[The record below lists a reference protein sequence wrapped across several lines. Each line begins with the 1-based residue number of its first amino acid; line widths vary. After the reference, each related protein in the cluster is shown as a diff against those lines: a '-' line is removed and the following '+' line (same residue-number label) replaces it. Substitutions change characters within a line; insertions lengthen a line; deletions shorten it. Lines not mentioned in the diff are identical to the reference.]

1 MEKFITATGK
11 TIDLAIA
18 NALEQLGMDRDSVS
32 VEVLDNP
39 KSGFLGFGA
48 QPAKVKVT
56 YEVPDEVEQPKP
68 ALSSASRSK
77 PKKPAQP
84 KEEPAARVIAPAAPP
99 APKPQPQP
107 PLDTQAR
114 AARPERK
121 PRNDDRRKNDQRKPR
136 NDQPRRE
143 QPAAAPAAPAEPKVY
158 KPAEAGSM
166 EERIEIFIK
175 GLLEHMGSDAVPH
188 AEKGAD
194 ETYLVDLTGENL
206 GILIGRRG
214 ETLDAIQHLTNYAVN
229 RGANKRVRINVDAE
243 NYRQKREDSLR
254 RLAQKVAGKV
264 VRYRRNITLE
274 PMNAYE
280 RHVIHAALQ
289 EHPDVTTFS
298 TGTEPNRRIVVA
310 YSRYKNSAFNEED

>member
-18 NALEQLGMDRDSVS
+18 AALEELHMDRDSVS
-32 VEVLDNP
+32 VEVLENP
-39 KSGFLGFGA
+39 RSGFLGIGA
-48 QPAKVKVT
+48 QPARVKVT
-56 YEVPDEVEQPKP
+56 YEAPDEAPKP

-77 PKKPAQP
+77 PKKPAES
-84 KEEPAARVIAPAAPP
+84 KPADSAKVIAPAAP
-99 APKPQPQP
+99 KVI
-107 PLDTQAR
+107 
-114 AARPERK
+114 
-121 PRNDDRRKNDQRKPR
+121 
-136 NDQPRRE
+136 
-143 QPAAAPAAPAEPKVY
+143 APAAPEAPRPQDTRAFAPKAPQQPEKPAVPAEPKVY
-158 KPAEAGSM
+158 APAEPGST
-166 EERIEIFIK
+166 EERIETFIK

-188 AEKGAD
+188 AVKTAD
-194 ETYLVDLTGENL
+194 ETYLVDLVGENL

-229 RGANKRVRINVDAE
+229 RGQNKRVRINVDAE
-243 NYRQKREDSLR
+243 SYRLKREQALQ

-264 VRYRRNITLE
+264 TRYRRNITLE

-289 EHPDVTTFS
+289 DHPDVTTFS

-310 YSRYKNSAFNEED
+310 YSRYKSAEAAVKKDFPETEEE